1 MGRAMADLATEL
13 MLNPRF
19 QVRHI
24 IDSGRL
30 RGGYGSCCA
39 ASLINLFSVSKYLV
53 FMCFFEKVVMGYLIL
68 GAVPNIIKSL
78 K

>member
-1 MGRAMADLATEL
+1 MLEWKEMGRAMEL

-30 RGGYGSCCA
+30 RGYGNCCA

-53 FMCFFEKVVMGYLIL
+53 FMCFFEKLVMGYLIL
-68 GAVPNIIKSL
+68 GAVPDIIKSL
-78 K
+78 T